1 MFTRI
6 GKKIKTVATV
16 LFYVLAVA
24 FVIGAFYVI
33 INFGQLLGIGNA
45 ILIGILIALVGC
57 LVAWLSSL
65 MLYGFGELVDNST
78 IIKDALAGGVTAEQ
92 TDHKSSPF
100 HGLAKAVNGVRTPRH
115 AVFRRS
121 TARTPKSGMCPTRSL
136 NLFTA
141 AADHAG
147 ICDSTQFL
155 RAGRVLSPFP
165 ASARQPDRQ
174 FRLDPGGRAEY
185 PVPQLP
191 LYPER
196 CAGQGLRLL
205 PAMPYA
211 VQSVNR
217 FYECPCRPECVFPL
231 RTVF

>member
-1 MFTRI
+1 MIRQDADDAFKNYTAGNQEHERSCAGMFTRI

-100 HGLAKAVNGVRTPRH
+100 HGLAKAVNGVRTPRQPQQPQPVQQPQGQG
-115 AVFRRS
+115 AYQPPQ
-121 TARTPKSGMCPTRSL
+121 TTR
-136 NLFTA
+136 A
-141 AADHAG
+141 YA
-147 ICDSTQFL
+147 TQPNSYG
-155 RAGRVLSPFP
+155 RAGSYPPSQPQP
-165 ASARQPDRQ
+165 ASLTGNSGWTQVDAQNIQCPNCRYTLSAAQAKVY
-174 FRLDPGGRAEY
+174 GCC
-185 PVPQLP
+185 PQC
-191 LYPER
+191 R
-196 CAGQGLRLL
+196 
-205 PAMPYA
+205 MPF
-211 VQSVNR
+211 N
-217 FYECPCRPECVFPL
+217 P
-231 RTVF
+231 